1 MKKMLL
7 FFMILSFWRCKD
19 TSLSEE
25 DLHYLNGYWEI
36 TEVTFQDG
44 AEKNYSINPS
54 VDFIQLEGTKGYRK
68 KLQPKFDGTYNT
80 SNDAEVFEVIRIDK
94 SFTLHYKNPLS
105 EREEKL
111 IQIDSTSFS
120 VRNEDGIL
128 YSYKRFEPISIPK

>member
-7 FFMILSFWRCKD
+7 FFMILSFWGCKD

-80 SNDAEVFEVIRIDK
+80 SKDAEVFEVIRIDK
-94 SFTLHYKNPLS
+94 SFALHYKNPLS

>member
-1 MKKMLL
+1 MGRIL
-7 FFMILSFWRCKD
+7 FFFTILFFWGCKD
-19 TSLSEE
+19 TSISKE

-54 VDFIQLEGTKGYRK
+54 IDFIQLEGTKGYRK
-68 KLQPKFDGTYNT
+68 KVQPKFDGTYHT
-80 SNDAEVFEVIRIDK
+80 SNDAEIFEVIAIDQG
-94 SFTLHYKNPLS
+94 FTLHYKNPLS

-111 IQIDSTSFS
+111 IKIDSTSFS

>member
-7 FFMILSFWRCKD
+7 FFMILSFWGCKD